1 MSRFHSYINS
11 ATAILGAYQGKE
23 PFALFLKAFFAAN
36 KKYGSKDRKQ
46 VSQLC
51 YAYFRLGK
59 SLQTFSIQDKIL
71 AGLFLS
77 EAEPNSILEEF
88 KPNWNE
94 FLKAHNLSEGKFN
107 SGSEIKGDSEL
118 LLEKLKLVEPNLR
131 PEDIFP
137 YYSFLSNDIDK
148 DDFALAFLKQ
158 PKLFLRVRPG
168 KNSKVEKQLAE
179 NNIVFEKRGDSCL
192 SLSQGV
198 KVDELLAI
206 NREVVVQDESSQ
218 MIGQLLTKLPVKSVW
233 KVWDCCAASGGKSIL
248 AKDFLG
254 KIELSV
260 SDIREQMLQQLK
272 KRLQLAEVS
281 VFDSFPINLELG
293 SIKNQRGVFDLII
306 ADVPCTGSGT
316 WSRTPEQLCYFNESL
331 IESYSNRQYKIASNT
346 IDSLQKG
353 GYLLYCTCSVFKQEN
368 EEIVEK
374 LKSNFG
380 LIEIETKLFSGYSR
394 RADSLFAS
402 LLQKPL

>member
-11 ATAILGAYQGKE
+11 AKAILEAYQGKE
-23 PFALFLKAFFAAN
+23 PFALYLKAFFAAN

-51 YAYFRLGK
+51 YAYFRMGK
-59 SLQTFSIQDKIL
+59 SAKEISIQERIL

-77 EAEPNSILEEF
+77 ETEPNSILAEF
-88 KPNWNE
+88 TPSWNE
-94 FLKAHNLSEGKFN
+94 FLQAQGKGEN
-107 SGSEIKGDSEL
+107 KLDSVSEIKGDSEF
-118 LLEKLKLVEPNLR
+118 LLEKLKLVEPDLS

-137 YYSFLSNDIDK
+137 FYSLLSTGISK
-148 DDFALAFLKQ
+148 DEFALSFLKQ

-168 KNSKVEKQLAE
+168 KNSKVEKQLSE
-179 NNIVFEKRGDSCL
+179 NNIAFEKRGESCIA
-192 SLSQGV
+192 LSQGV
-198 KVDELLAI
+198 KVDELLAL

-218 MIGQLLTKLPVKSVW
+218 MIGQLLTKLPVKSIW

-248 AKDFLG
+248 AKDVLG

-272 KRLQLAEVS
+272 KRLQQAEVS

-316 WSRTPEQLCYFNESL
+316 WSRTPEQLSFFNEST
-331 IESYSNRQYKIASNT
+331 IESYSNRQYIIAANT

-368 EEIVEK
+368 EEVVEK

-380 LIEIETKLFSGYSR
+380 LIEIETKLFSGHSR

>member
-1 MSRFHSYINS
+1 
-11 ATAILGAYQGKE
+11 
-23 PFALFLKAFFAAN
+23 
-36 KKYGSKDRKQ
+36 

-59 SLQTFSIQDKIL
+59 SLPAFSIQDKIL

-77 EAEPNSILEEF
+77 ETEPNSVLAEF

-94 FLKAHNLSEGKFN
+94 FLQAQYLEKSNTSDGGEKNAR
-107 SGSEIKGDSEL
+107 SEL
-118 LLEKLKLVEPNLR
+118 IVEKLKLVESTLR

-137 YYSFLSNDIDK
+137 FYSSLSDDINK
-148 DDFALAFLKQ
+148 DEFALAFLKQ

-168 KNSKVEKQLAE
+168 KNSKVEKQLSE
-179 NNIVFEKRGDSCL
+179 NNIAFEKRGESCL
-192 SLSQGV
+192 ALSQGV
-198 KVDELLAI
+198 KVDELLAL

-218 MIGQLLTKLPVKSVW
+218 MIGQLLTNLPVKSIW
-233 KVWDCCAASGGKSIL
+233 KVWDACAASGGKSIL
-248 AKDFLG
+248 AKDVLG

-316 WSRTPEQLCYFNESL
+316 WSRTPEQLYYFNESL

-368 EEIVEK
+368 EAVVEK

-380 LIEIETKLFSGYSR
+380 LIEVQAKLFSGSSR